1 MGHPVFLPFFL
12 WHISLFHLYVTGYIV
27 ISLAEHWMIGSRYR
41 GYLKECTYSSH
52 YLHNVD
58 YNLNYTLPSLGV
70 FEGLSSVIGLLGR
83 KGLLHQ
89 TWVTAPGRGAP
100 LRNSSKF
107 WAGARSASPNFWSG
121 KRSGAAL
128 LYLLIHSTPFGSS
141 FQFKKPMFYLILLFK
156 MNLVPEMN

>member
-100 LRNSSKF
+100 LLDEERRSVTPANF
-107 WAGARSASPNFWSG
+107 ERERGAPLQIF
-121 KRSGAAL
+121 GAAKGAERHSFTCL
-128 LYLLIHSTPFGSS
+128 STP
-141 FQFKKPMFYLILLFK
+141 LL
-156 MNLVPEMN
+156 LVGPSRLKSQCFI